1 MQDKGKENTDQRF
14 NYKYSVN
21 KVLWF
26 VCLMFSINDLCLL
39 NIHKGS
45 ISSVTDFFFPL
56 FPTGH
61 GLPAVILV
69 YKGFDGTLCSSTAF
83 VFNFFLL
90 FAYKLVSEWS

>member
-1 MQDKGKENTDQRF
+1 MICVD
-14 NYKYSVN
+14 
-21 KVLWF
+21 W
-26 VCLMFSINDLCLL
+26 CLL

-45 ISSVTDFFFPL
+45 ISSIADFFFLL

-83 VFNFFLL
+83 VFTFFLL
-90 FAYKLVSEWS
+90 FAYIRWSVNGLDDNLVVKIKG